1 MSAVPKVGQR
11 VRTQRDGRAWWT
23 VQAAGKRYAICS
35 RQAPF
40 GAKGEYL
47 YTIMDFE
54 RGIQGPCNLIGNG
67 WDVTQYKT
75 PEIGWRALHLAL
87 LGKQV
92 EISHRNN
99 INLEVT
105 EVADWQHH
113 K

>member
-1 MSAVPKVGQR
+1 M
-11 VRTQRDGRAWWT
+11 
-23 VQAAGKRYAICS
+23 VQAAGSRYAICS

-40 GAKGEYL
+40 KPKGEYL

-54 RGIQGPCNLIGNG
+54 QGIQGPCNLIGNG
-67 WDVTQYKT
+67 WDVAQYNT

-99 INLEVT
+99 IKLEVT
-105 EVADWQHH
+105 EVAD
-113 K
+113 